1 MVAGIYNAPCLCFAN
16 QEAENSF
23 RSRPTLQGPTFSRQ
37 SPLSKSATAP
47 QISAL
52 AEDVSRNS
60 NLEERS
66 LFHEVMPNG
75 LARYLWGRISEN
87 ILCPI
92 CAFMSQN
99 PLSMGK
105 RIVDLLSIENRGGGS
120 LCVVNLSSVIHW
132 LALSKP

>member
-1 MVAGIYNAPCLCFAN
+1 M
-16 QEAENSF
+16 
-23 RSRPTLQGPTFSRQ
+23 
-37 SPLSKSATAP
+37 
-47 QISAL
+47 
-52 AEDVSRNS
+52 SRNS

-75 LARYLWGRISEN
+75 LGWYLWGRISEN

-105 RIVDLLSIENRGGGS
+105 RIVDPLSTEIG
-120 LCVVNLSSVIHW
+120 VVVAFVL
-132 LALSKP
+132 